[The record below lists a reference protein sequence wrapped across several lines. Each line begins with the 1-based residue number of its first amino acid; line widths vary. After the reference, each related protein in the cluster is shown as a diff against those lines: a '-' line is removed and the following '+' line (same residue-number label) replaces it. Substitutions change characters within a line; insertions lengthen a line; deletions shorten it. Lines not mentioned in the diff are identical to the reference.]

1 MAFLDILNLPALLRT
16 ETHSFKR
23 ANLYDKLDLGL
34 AAVVAV
40 IASVVLILN
49 GFTTP
54 LTCVPVS
61 CESSN
66 TNPNCALDW
75 TYQSGLCR
83 GEAES
88 IPDASFHYILL
99 VVALLLLGL
108 LSVPIYWGTQASKE
122 LFENFYYIWAKL
134 KNGDTECKDVEWKR
148 RMQFVLDQL
157 KSGKILTTRYA
168 IYHGLALLLDIISL
182 AVVLLCTLSFTDLG
196 LDPLG
201 LSTTNKCAYEGFTC
215 SLPNRELF
223 KWFGALSS
231 LVLFAKAIVNLK
243 CLLFCLG
250 MPGLFGRN
258 FLIYADSLQDNFE
271 KKIFCITTNPVLVL
285 LKTLLVV
292 LKLVFVVPIQ
302 WLFAFCKFYTRKHAG
317 PREIIKRLSAN
328 NVRAEQKEA
337 KKIEK
342 EKKEEEAKKIEKE
355 SAAKNGDTNKKNGAK
370 TAEAEAAGENKKGAD
385 ASAEPKKE
393 KPKEV
398 EKPKEEDKKDEAK
411 ATPLYPL
418 PAQNWSDLFFILD
431 SLSYNIDTCDIILFM
446 TKICPVSGLE
456 NKKVNVDIS
465 YLDTSS
471 NTLIVSHTD
480 AGVLEN
486 LLDSELTTDGGLQ
499 IVGWLEGP
507 TGIVSTLR
515 TKENPKNLAFA
526 VSLGSTYELVSAV
539 YARGR
544 MLARLQNF
552 TFQCPQDTKK
562 QMKKYGQNVPLS
574 AFISQSLFQ
583 KFSSVDNGNTII

>member
-1 MAFLDILNLPALLRT
+1 MAFLDILNLPSLLKT

-23 ANLYDKLDLGL
+23 ANVYDKLDLGL
-34 AAVVAV
+34 AAVVAI

-54 LTCVPVS
+54 LTCVPAS

-88 IPDASFHYILL
+88 IPDASFHFILL

-108 LSVPIYWGTQASKE
+108 LSVPIYWGSQASKE

-134 KNGDTECKDVEWKR
+134 KNGDAECKDVEWKR

-157 KSGKILTTRYA
+157 KSGKTLTTRYA
-168 IYHGLALLLDIISL
+168 IYHGLALLIDIISL
-182 AVVLLCTLSFTDLG
+182 VVVFLCTISFTDHG

-231 LVLFAKAIVNLK
+231 LVLLAKAMVNLK

-258 FLIYADSLQDNFE
+258 FLIYADSLQDNFD
-271 KKIFCITTNPVLVL
+271 KKIFSITTNPVLVL
-285 LKTLLVV
+285 LKTLFVV
-292 LKLVFVVPIQ
+292 LKLVFVVPVQ
-302 WLFAFCKFYTRKHAG
+302 WLFAFCRFYTRKHAG

-328 NVRAEQKEA
+328 NIRAEQKEA

-342 EKKEEEAKKIEKE
+342 EKKDEEAKKIEKE
-355 SAAKNGDTNKKNGAK
+355 SAAKNGDTNKKNGGK
-370 TAEAEAAGENKKGAD
+370 TAEAEASVESKKGAD

-398 EKPKEEDKKDEAK
+398 EKPKEEEKKDEAK
-411 ATPLYPL
+411 VTPLCPR

-431 SLSYNIDTCDIILFM
+431 SLSYNIDMCDIILFM

-515 TKENPKNLAFA
+515 TKDNPKNLAFA